1 MTARPAGITL
11 ICTESLSVAQLVR
24 LLQTLNSGFTRPL
37 AAFGDCGKSFSRLR
51 QHIVRGLRR
60 NDKEL
65 ETEGVFM
72 NTRTKLAI
80 AAGAAIWMV
89 PILKAFAGIDIAAGD
104 WKVDFA
110 GNVNAFYVGAS
121 CDTGTN
127 NTVIGGLAC
136 TGDHSAAVRNGLLP
150 AALVFSATTRQSDFD
165 IDVTVGFYPGINSSA
180 AAGVNGAGQPSA
192 LATPGIDARQVYFTF
207 GDASWGTVKMGRDI
221 GLFGK
226 DAILDDM
233 TLLGVGTASGNPAP
247 SNTSLGR
254 IGIGYIYTDWQ
265 PQITYTSPN
274 LYGFTGSFGIFQPLD
289 DGTYNSHNA
298 PQIQAGL
305 AYAWGD
311 PKSDALS
318 GKAWFDVIT
327 QKLKLNSQITPAPG
341 QATSYTGTEVDGGVK
356 LDVAGFEGVVY
367 GYTGKGVGTTGFFV
381 LATSALG
388 DKRKS
393 DGGYV
398 QATYK
403 LDKLKIGLSYGISDL
418 KLAND
423 ERPFTNTVGC
433 PTAIGCLVKSNK
445 SGVVGL
451 YYSLTKSI
459 TLVGEYID
467 TKAEAWNGN
476 SATQKD
482 YALGG
487 ILFF

>member
-1 MTARPAGITL
+1 
-11 ICTESLSVAQLVR
+11 
-24 LLQTLNSGFTRPL
+24 
-37 AAFGDCGKSFSRLR
+37 
-51 QHIVRGLRR
+51 
-60 NDKEL
+60 
-65 ETEGVFM
+65 
-72 NTRTKLAI
+72 
-80 AAGAAIWMV
+80 
-89 PILKAFAGIDIAAGD
+89 
-104 WKVDFA
+104 
-110 GNVNAFYVGAS
+110 
-121 CDTGTN
+121 
-127 NTVIGGLAC
+127 
-136 TGDHSAAVRNGLLP
+136 
-150 AALVFSATTRQSDFD
+150 
-165 IDVTVGFYPGINSSA
+165 
-180 AAGVNGAGQPSA
+180 
-192 LATPGIDARQVYFTF
+192 
-207 GDASWGTVKMGRDI
+207 MGRDI

-265 PQITYTSPN
+265 PQITYTSAN
-274 LYGFTGSFGIFQPLD
+274 FYGFTGSFGIFQPLD

-305 AYAWGD
+305 AYVWGD

-327 QKLKLNSQITPAPG
+327 QKLKLNSQIIPAAG

-423 ERPFTNTVGC
+423 ERAFTNTVGC
-433 PTAIGCLVKSNK
+433 PAAIGCLVKSNK